1 MAKLITIKLTKEEVL
16 AIKECCHDALSEVRN
31 CAEEDCYDKPNIP
44 ELFDSAMTK
53 IYHSIPK
60 PSSS

>member
-1 MAKLITIKLTKEEVL
+1 MKKLITIKLTVEEVK
-16 AIKECCHDALSEVRN
+16 AIRECCHDALSEVRN

-53 IYHSIPK
+53 IIKSHSKEQI
-60 PSSS
+60 